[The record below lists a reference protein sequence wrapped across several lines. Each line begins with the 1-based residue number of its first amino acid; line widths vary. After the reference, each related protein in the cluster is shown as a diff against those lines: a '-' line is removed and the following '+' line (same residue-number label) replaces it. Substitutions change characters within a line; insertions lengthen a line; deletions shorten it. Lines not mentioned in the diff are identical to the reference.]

1 MNHTEIRKFIV
12 EIYGLVDEWEVSSLN
27 NGTAY
32 YFKFKVGGKLYV
44 ASVHEEKNRAIYY
57 RIEDETKYISATT
70 KSKTFE
76 RDLRELVKWSFTQ
89 TKYILHPSN

>member
-1 MNHTEIRKFIV
+1 MNHTEIRKLIG
-12 EIYGLVDEWEVSSLN
+12 ELYDLVDEWECQSLN
-27 NGTAY
+27 YGTAY
-32 YFKFKVGGKLYV
+32 YVKFKVGDKLYI

-76 RDLRELVKWSFTQ
+76 RDLRELAK
-89 TKYILHPSN
+89 

>member
-1 MNHTEIRKFIV
+1 MNHDEIRKLIV
-12 EIYGLVDEWEVSSLN
+12 ELYDLVDEFKCQSLN
-27 NGTAY
+27 DGTAY
-32 YFKFKVGGKLYV
+32 YFKFKVGDKLYI

-76 RDLRELVKWSFTQ
+76 RDLRELAK
-89 TKYILHPSN
+89 